1 MTIYI
6 YYPNGGGI
14 SHKIEIKYEHGY
26 PLICTIT
33 YDYGPDNKRVVH
45 MSLDEWVKKGSFRSS
60 VKLLKDG
67 TDVIPKTLPY
77 EIRTVINP

>member
-14 SHKIEIKYEHGY
+14 SHKIEVKYEHGY

-33 YDYGPDNKRVVH
+33 YDYGPDNKRIVH
-45 MSLDEWVKKGSFRSS
+45 MSLDEWVKNGSFRSS
-60 VKLLKDG
+60 VKSVETNVPAVL
-67 TDVIPKTLPY
+67 
-77 EIRTVINP
+77 

>member
-14 SHKIEIKYEHGY
+14 SHKIEVKYEQRC

-33 YDYGPDNKRVVH
+33 YDYGPNNKRIVH
-45 MSLDEWVKKGSFRSS
+45 MSLDEWVKNGSFRSS
-60 VKLLKDG
+60 VKSLIDG
-67 TDVIPKTLPY
+67 TDVISKTLPY
-77 EIRTVINP
+77 EIRTVIP